1 MLGGTC
7 TQALILI
14 AAPPKPIFDMADP
27 SSAVLD
33 ARQGRSAAMTGPGDE
48 MLDGH
53 ECCQQSQVLN
63 DSTVDCHYP
72 KGAEL
77 ARERAAQFNRDP
89 AESLKLPSEHFA

>member
-1 MLGGTC
+1 MLGETC

-53 ECCQQSQVLN
+53 ECCQQAQFIN
-63 DSTVDCHYP
+63 DSTVDCRYP
-72 KGAEL
+72 TGAEL
-77 ARERAAQFNRDP
+77 VSESAAQFNRDP
-89 AESLKLPSEHFA
+89 TEFLKLPSEHSA